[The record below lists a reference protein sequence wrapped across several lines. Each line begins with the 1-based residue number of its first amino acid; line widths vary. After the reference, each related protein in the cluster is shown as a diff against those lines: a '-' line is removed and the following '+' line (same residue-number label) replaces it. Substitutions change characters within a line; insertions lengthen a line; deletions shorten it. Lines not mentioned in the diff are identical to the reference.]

1 MAELTRQSS
10 RERFMLDFLRN
21 HVGLSP
27 SVAAGYVSGL
37 VDQGYDT
44 EVIFMGLTPEELR
57 DDFEWK

>member
-10 RERFMLDFLRN
+10 RGRFMLDFLRN

-27 SVAAGYVSGL
+27 SVAEGYVSGL